1 MDAAGNVYV
10 ADTGNNL
17 VRKITPEGVVS
28 TLPDLAETNHAA
40 GNPAGSLPP
49 KSPGG
54 VAVDDAGNVY
64 VADTLNH
71 CVRKI
76 SPYLSPPKTR

>member
-10 ADTGNNL
+10 ADTGNN
-17 VRKITPEGVVS
+17 VIRKITNADTDAGVVS
-28 TLPDLAETNHAA
+28 TLPASLETNEAA
-40 GNPAGSLPP
+40 GPQALNFQL

-54 VAVDDAGNVY
+54 VAVDAAGNVY

-71 CVRKI
+71 CIRKI
-76 SPYLSPPKTR
+76 AQ